1 MTDKSDHKPPD
12 QDRLLTITEVAEILR
27 VPVGTLRYWRHLGT
41 GPESFKLGRGIRYSL
56 SEVQRW
62 LNERRHGDGP
72 RAA

>member
-1 MTDKSDHKPPD
+1 MTDQLDYKPSD

-41 GPESFKLGRGIRYSL
+41 GPESFKLGRGIRYL
-56 SEVQRW
+56 RSEVQQW

-72 RAA
+72 RLA